1 MVVRGLTKVMLMWCK
16 NGGTNTPM
24 KTHRQMVTLSED
36 RAEFLKQEARRME
49 ITVSELLRRL
59 IDAYRKAQKK

>member
-1 MVVRGLTKVMLMWCK
+1 
-16 NGGTNTPM
+16 
-24 KTHRQMVTLSED
+24 MVTLSED